1 MATLCKWINSLFR
14 LLFPHRCVVCNN
26 LLTDDEKVLCQSCN
40 LHLPRTD
47 LHLQKDN
54 EVEKLLWGKIDIERA
69 TSYFYY
75 TKGSGYRQ
83 VLHQLKYEGR
93 KDIAQ
98 AMGFMVGQEL
108 ANDGFFQSID
118 LIIPI
123 PLHRRKQRS
132 RGYNQ
137 SQEIGKGISRATGIR
152 METTCVVRLRNTTSQ
167 TNKSTYER
175 WENVSGIFVLRHP
188 ERLENQHIL
197 LLDDV
202 MTTGATITAC
212 ADALKSVPG
221 IRISVLT
228 LALAGK

>member
-1 MATLCKWINSLFR
+1 MATLYRWLDSLMQ
-14 LLFPHRCVVCNN
+14 LLFPQRCVVCNS
-26 LLTDDEKVLCQSCN
+26 LLTDNEKILCLSCN
-40 LHLPRTD
+40 LNLPRTD
-47 LHLQKDN
+47 LHLEKDN
-54 EVEKLLWGKIDIERA
+54 EVEKLLWGKMNIERA

-83 VLHQLKYEGR
+83 LLHRLKYEGR

-98 AMGFMVGQEL
+98 SMGFMMGEEL
-108 ANDGFFQSID
+108 ANDGFFDNID

-123 PLHRRKQRS
+123 PLHRRKKRS

-137 SQEIGKGISRATGIR
+137 SEEIGKGISRATGIPMKTSCIER
-152 METTCVVRLRNTTSQ
+152 QRNSTSQ
-167 TNKSTYER
+167 TSKSAYER
-175 WENVSGIFVLRHP
+175 WENVSGIFAAHHT
-188 ERLENQHIL
+188 EQLENRHIL

>member
-1 MATLCKWINSLFR
+1 
-14 LLFPHRCVVCNN
+14 
-26 LLTDDEKVLCQSCN
+26 
-40 LHLPRTD
+40 
-47 LHLQKDN
+47 
-54 EVEKLLWGKIDIERA
+54 
-69 TSYFYY
+69 
-75 TKGSGYRQ
+75 
-83 VLHQLKYEGR
+83 
-93 KDIAQ
+93 
-98 AMGFMVGQEL
+98 MGFMVGQEL
-108 ANDGFFQSID
+108 ANDGFFQGID

-152 METTCVVRLRNTTSQ
+152 METTCVARLRDTTSQ

-188 ERLENQHIL
+188 EQLENQHIL